1 MKIKAQI
8 NLNFHLILPIFLH
21 LIKAFSINNNNK
33 IIKMAINIFK
43 TQINNTF
50 NSSITCNN
58 RNNINMIKIKLNIQT
73 KTMTYSIKK
82 RSKKDMLAR
91 LMWELDT
98 LEEIKIMKI
107 ITKKDKKQNL
117 LIIMKCLKNSSQ
129 MKKMGLL
136 SSHSMQVS
144 QIMKLLLYQMKMR
157 YLRKKRMTISIKQN
171 HQEGEEE
178 VDLL

>member
-1 MKIKAQI
+1 
-8 NLNFHLILPIFLH
+8 
-21 LIKAFSINNNNK
+21 
-33 IIKMAINIFK
+33 
-43 TQINNTF
+43 
-50 NSSITCNN
+50 
-58 RNNINMIKIKLNIQT
+58 MIKIKLNIQT
-73 KTMTYSIKK
+73 KTMTYLIKK

-117 LIIMKCLKNSSQ
+117 LIIMECLKNSSQ

>member
-21 LIKAFSINNNNK
+21 LIKVFSINNNNK
-33 IIKMAINIFK
+33 IIRMAMNIFK

-50 NSSITCNN
+50 NSSITYNN
-58 RNNINMIKIKLNIQT
+58 RNNINMIKIKLDIQT
-73 KTMTYSIKK
+73 KTMTYSTRK
-82 RSKKDMLAR
+82 RNKKDMLAR

-136 SSHSMQVS
+136 SSHSMQVN
-144 QIMKLLLYQMKMR
+144 QIMKL
-157 YLRKKRMTISIKQN
+157 
-171 HQEGEEE
+171 
-178 VDLL
+178 